1 MYTNA
6 TNNRNPRTRSAGF
19 TLTEMLVV
27 LSLIAV
33 LAGLSILAYKGAHS
47 KAVVLYSKL
56 TQYGDALIRMQLDM
70 SCYPSN
76 TSALLIKA
84 DASDSF
90 CGDIPTDS
98 WHGPYAKADA
108 VDDNNNIKLLD
119 VGAGVI
125 LTIEHDNETND
136 KTGLKPWY
144 IKAEHVPLDIVGETM
159 SICNHDQD
167 SGRCSKVD
175 EDDKKAT
182 VRYTFDQSMS
192 DGN

>member
-84 DASDSF
+84 DAGDSF
-90 CGDIPTDS
+90 CGDIPTES

-108 VDDNNNIKLLD
+108 VDDNKNIKLPD
-119 VGAGVI
+119 VGAAVI
-125 LTIEHDNETND
+125 LSIQHDKND
-136 KTGLKPWY
+136 PDDNGMIPWCLE
-144 IKAEHVPLDIVGETM
+144 AEHVPIDIVNEAI
-159 SICNHDQD
+159 SICNHDQA
-167 SGRCSKVD
+167 SGRCKEVPED
-175 EDDKKAT
+175 DDKKAT
-182 VRYTFDQSMS
+182 VRYTFDQSM
-192 DGN
+192 G

>member
-1 MYTNA
+1 MYTY
-6 TNNRNPRTRSAGF
+6 TLKYRNPRAHSAGF
-19 TLTEMLVV
+19 TLTEMLVTLTLV
-27 LSLIAV
+27 AV
-33 LAGLSILAYKGAHS
+33 LASISVLAYKGAHS
-47 KAVVLYSKL
+47 KAIVLYSKL

-108 VDDNNNIKLLD
+108 VDDNKNIKLLD

-125 LTIEHDNETND
+125 LTIEHDSTRLTT
-136 KTGLKPWY
+136 TGLKPWY
-144 IKAEHVPLDIVGETM
+144 IKAEHVPIDIVGETM

-182 VRYTFDQSMS
+182 VRYTFDQSM
-192 DGN
+192 G